1 MAYIKREKYTVI
13 DDDDVKKEMLKAL
26 EEKGI
31 SSMKARQLVLYPTP
45 MSLIRWAKW
54 LDPGECKMFL
64 EPYNE
69 EEVQNEYVEEEENDE
84 SQDYFGF

>member
-13 DDDDVKKEMLKAL
+13 DDDDVKKEMIKAL

-69 EEVQNEYVEEEENDE
+69 EEVQNEYAEEEENDE